1 MSGPVTRRSAL
12 TGSAVAAMALAAGVS
27 TARASPVLSRN
38 DARLVAIA
46 AEIQATDDR
55 LSVLSATHEQAED
68 LPEWDVLIEQFTPLE
83 EEMAETPADTLAGVL
98 AKARASRVQPV
109 FNCQNGISD
118 SLSADLVRLF
128 GGGANA

>member
-1 MSGPVTRRSAL
+1 MSGLVTRRSAL
-12 TGSAVAAMALAAGVS
+12 TGSAVVAMALVAGVS
-27 TARASPVLSRN
+27 TAGASPVLSPN

-46 AEIQATDDR
+46 AEIQATEDR
-55 LSVLSATHEQAED
+55 LSVLSATHGQAED
-68 LPEWDVLIEQFTPLE
+68 FPEWGALIERFTPLE
-83 EEMAETPADTLAGVL
+83 DEMVGTPADTLAGVL

>member
-1 MSGPVTRRSAL
+1 MSGLVTRRSAL
-12 TGSAVAAMALAAGVS
+12 AGSAAAALGLAAGVT
-27 TARASPVLSRN
+27 TARASPALSTN
-38 DARLVAIA
+38 DRRLVELA
-46 AEIQATDDR
+46 AELQATDDR

-68 LPEWDVLIEQFTPLE
+68 LPEWDALIERFTPLE
-83 EEMAETPADTLAGVL
+83 DEMAGTPADTLAGVL

>member
-12 TGSAVAAMALAAGVS
+12 TGSAVAALGLAGGVS
-27 TARASPVLSRN
+27 TARASRVLSPN
-38 DARLVAIA
+38 DARLVTIA
-46 AEIQATDDR
+46 AEIKATEDR

-68 LPEWDVLIEQFTPLE
+68 LPEWDVLIERFTPLE

-109 FNCQNGISD
+109 LNGQNGISD

-128 GGGANA
+128 GGGVNA

>member
-12 TGSAVAAMALAAGVS
+12 TGSAVAALGLAVGVS
-27 TARASPVLSRN
+27 KARASRVLSPN
-38 DARLVAIA
+38 DARLVTIA
-46 AEIQATDDR
+46 AEIQATEDR

-68 LPEWDVLIEQFTPLE
+68 LPEWDVLIERFTPLE

-109 FNCQNGISD
+109 LNCQNGISD

-128 GGGANA
+128 GGGVNA